1 MSKEPLRLTLREIG
15 DTDFFKNTKM
25 PQNVGSINELDEKQF
40 RKGVMNCIFSG
51 RKSIPPDIVNRPIEW
66 FDGYVSS
73 FAIEEEKIKGLFLVR
88 KNEEEELELIMLQY
102 IGNDGNRQ
110 MISMLRDSFRTAFSL
125 YPDSTVVVIPRN
137 TPEAESLSGKLFPG
151 R

>member
-15 DTDFFKNTKM
+15 DTDFFKNSKM
-25 PQNVGSINELDEKQF
+25 PRDVGSINEMDEKQF

-51 RKSIPPDIVNRPIEW
+51 RKDIPPDLVNRPIEW

-73 FAIEEEKIKGLFLVR
+73 FAVEDEKIKGLFLVR
-88 KNEEEELELIMLQY
+88 KNEEEELELILLQY
-102 IGNDGNRQ
+102 IGKDSGKQ

-137 TPEAESLSGKLFPG
+137 TPESEGLSAKLFPG
-151 R
+151 K

>member
-15 DTDFFKNTKM
+15 DTDFFKNSKM
-25 PQNVGSINELDEKQF
+25 PRDVGSINEMDEKQF

-51 RKSIPPDIVNRPIEW
+51 RKDIPPDLVNRPIEW

-73 FAIEEEKIKGLFLVR
+73 FAVEDEKIKGLFLVR
-88 KNEEEELELIMLQY
+88 KNEEEELELILLQY
-102 IGNDGNRQ
+102 IGKDSGKQ

-137 TPEAESLSGKLFPG
+137 TTGAEGLTQKLFPG

>member
-125 YPDSTVVVIPRN
+125 YPDSTVVVIPRH

>member
-1 MSKEPLRLTLREIG
+1 MSREPLRLTLREIG
-15 DTDFFKNTKM
+15 NTDFFKNSKM
-25 PQNVGSINELDEKQF
+25 PKDVGSINELDEKQF

-51 RKSIPPDIVNRPIEW
+51 RKNIPPDLVDRPIEW

-73 FAIEEEKIKGLFLVR
+73 YLVEDEKIRGLFLVR
-88 KNEEEELELIMLQY
+88 RNEAEELEPVMLQC
-102 IGNDGNRQ
+102 IGKDANKQ
-110 MISMLRDSFRTAFSL
+110 IISMLRDSFRTAFSL

-137 TPEAESLSGKLFPG
+137 TPASEGISGKLFPG